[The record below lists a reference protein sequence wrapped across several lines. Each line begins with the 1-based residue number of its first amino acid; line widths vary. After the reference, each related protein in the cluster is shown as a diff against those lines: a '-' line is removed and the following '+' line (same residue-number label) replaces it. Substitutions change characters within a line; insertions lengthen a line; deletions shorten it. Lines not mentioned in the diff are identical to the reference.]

1 MLIRCDHEWLSITAL
16 QDLTRT
22 YMFKHCGATM
32 ADLPNW
38 EQPTIH
44 TTNQWLT
51 LEDMKAT

>member
-38 EQPTIH
+38 EQSTIH

-51 LEDMKAT
+51 LQDMKAT